1 MNLVKTD
8 PRGRRHKTKWL
19 LALAALVPVGVSVA
33 GEVQSVVV
41 PAKAAEAPSAV
52 AQGVATQAAAPG
64 AHLTY

>member
-33 GEVQSVVV
+33 GEVQQGRRALWVIW
-41 PAKAAEAPSAV
+41 AGAV
-52 AQGVATQAAAPG
+52 S
-64 AHLTY
+64 LCLR